1 MSTILTIGRLLN
13 ILLRRIKHTAG
24 GNKAQNH
31 MDNLIMFM
39 GLVVFLTMIGYVLDY
54 GSVTDFGHA
63 ITSIEKNCNTL
74 WSVSA
79 FFPFL
84 WKRRSKKY
92 CL

>member
-1 MSTILTIGRLLN
+1 
-13 ILLRRIKHTAG
+13 
-24 GNKAQNH
+24 
-31 MDNLIMFM
+31 M
-39 GLVVFLTMIGYVLDY
+39 GLIVFLTMIGYVLDY
-54 GSVTDFGHA
+54 GSVADFGHA
-63 ITSIEKNCNTL
+63 TTSIEKNCNTL